1 MIWTQKTNLGHK
13 YPPIKLLKN
22 TKHWQEKDP
31 TKTFVF
37 AKQVPIHPRDRL
49 ARKTKDEVKFIKQV
63 FLHPRERFKGKR
75 KIELDNYSQLSKKRK
90 NNSEGT
96 FIKQVPIHP
105 HPHPHLEKLAP
116 LNGKVQFVKQVP
128 VHPHDRLKQLKNKT
142 QKKINTMKSINAQIR
157 IAVDNT
163 NKLMLGEFDFT
174 PSQILNKT
182 FIFDTLKIDEENIID
197 RKIDTLKNK
206 ITMNIM

>member
-1 MIWTQKTNLGHK
+1 M
-13 YPPIKLLKN
+13 LLY
-22 TKHWQEKDP
+22 
-31 TKTFVF
+31 
-37 AKQVPIHPRDRL
+37 
-49 ARKTKDEVKFIKQV
+49 
-63 FLHPRERFKGKR
+63 PRERLKR
-75 KIELDNYSQLSKKRK
+75 KRNSDLDNYSQLSKKRK
-90 NNSEGT
+90 NNVEVT

-105 HPHPHLEKLAP
+105 HPHPQILAA
-116 LNGKVQFVKQVP
+116 LNGKVQFVKPVP

-163 NKLMLGEFDFT
+163 NKLMSGEFDFT

>member
-1 MIWTQKTNLGHK
+1 M
-13 YPPIKLLKN
+13 LLY
-22 TKHWQEKDP
+22 
-31 TKTFVF
+31 
-37 AKQVPIHPRDRL
+37 
-49 ARKTKDEVKFIKQV
+49 
-63 FLHPRERFKGKR
+63 PRERLKR
-75 KIELDNYSQLSKKRK
+75 KRNSDLDNYSQLSKKRK

-105 HPHPHLEKLAP
+105 HPHPQILAA

-163 NKLMLGEFDFT
+163 NKC
-174 PSQILNKT
+174 
-182 FIFDTLKIDEENIID
+182 
-197 RKIDTLKNK
+197 
-206 ITMNIM
+206 

>member
-1 MIWTQKTNLGHK
+1 M
-13 YPPIKLLKN
+13 LLY
-22 TKHWQEKDP
+22 
-31 TKTFVF
+31 
-37 AKQVPIHPRDRL
+37 
-49 ARKTKDEVKFIKQV
+49 
-63 FLHPRERFKGKR
+63 PRERLKR
-75 KIELDNYSQLSKKRK
+75 KRKSELDNYSQLSKKRK
-90 NNSEGT
+90 NNDEVN

-105 HPHPHLEKLAP
+105 HPHPQILAA

-128 VHPHDRLKQLKNKT
+128 VHPHDRLKQLKNKP

-157 IAVDNT
+157 IAANNT
-163 NKLMLGEFDFT
+163 NKLMWGEFDFT